1 MSTVWNPVRMKFT
14 KYIYQRSKHL
24 MVKSVITIHYS
35 RAQHWHES
43 FVLWAFNC
51 INNCCIVLF
60 IYFLHC
66 FTEMVCGALTSVKML
81 TVHLKQLNMI
91 CIKFATWS
99 SFNDYWRWICLARA
113 NSISLEIIQILHDCP
128 FLWANIHSVC
138 QYSLLYI
145 DRKQWL
151 TFADHN

>member
-1 MSTVWNPVRMKFT
+1 MLLQCTIVEPNIDMN
-14 KYIYQRSKHL
+14 HL
-24 MVKSVITIHYS
+24 SC
-35 RAQHWHES
+35 EP
-43 FVLWAFNC
+43 L
-51 INNCCIVLF
+51 IVLTIVALFYF
-60 IYFLHC
+60 IFFSHC

-128 FLWANIHSVC
+128 FLWANFHSVC
-138 QYSLLYI
+138 QYTLLYI